1 MQRYAIGELAER
13 TGLTV
18 KAIRFYSDRGI
29 VPAAGRT
36 PAGHRYY
43 DHTAVARLR
52 LVRTLRELG
61 LGLTVIRR
69 ILDRELVLADV
80 ATAHADAIAV
90 QIRVLRLR
98 QVVLAAA
105 AERGS
110 TPEEMDLMH
119 RLAKL
124 SEQERRALIDDFLA
138 AVFDGVPA
146 RPEFPG
152 VRRTMTPELP
162 EDPAAEQ
169 VEAWVELAALT
180 RDPEFRALMRQVAE
194 LYAAERDRAGG
205 GLGPDPVAAVRGGAP
220 VRPEQDEYLRV
231 ATDPRRERYM
241 QLLSTINGW
250 G

>member
-1 MQRYAIGELAER
+1 MARFAIGELAER

-29 VPAAGRT
+29 VPPAGRT
-36 PAGHRYY
+36 PAGHRFY

-52 LVRTLRELG
+52 LIRTLRELG
-61 LGLTVIRR
+61 LGLAAIRR
-69 ILDRELVLADV
+69 ILDRELALSDV
-80 ATAHADAIAV
+80 AAAHADAIAV

-98 QVVLAAA
+98 QIVLAAA
-105 AERGS
+105 AARGS

-119 RLAKL
+119 QLAKL
-124 SEQERRALIDDFLA
+124 SEQDRRALIDDFLA

-152 VRRTMTPELP
+152 VIRTMTPELP

-169 VEAWVELAALT
+169 VEAWVELAELT
-180 RDPEFRALMRQVAE
+180 QDPDFRALMRHIAE

-205 GLGPDPVAAVRGGAP
+205 GLGPDPLAAIRHGLP
-220 VRPEQDEYLRV
+220 VRPDLDEYLQV
-231 ATDPRRERYM
+231 VNDPRRERYL

-250 G
+250 A

>member
-1 MQRYAIGELAER
+1 M
-13 TGLTV
+13 
-18 KAIRFYSDRGI
+18 
-29 VPAAGRT
+29 
-36 PAGHRYY
+36 
-43 DHTAVARLR
+43 
-52 LVRTLRELG
+52 
-61 LGLTVIRR
+61 
-69 ILDRELVLADV
+69 

-119 RLAKL
+119 QLAKL
-124 SEQERRALIDDFLA
+124 SEQDRRALIDDFLA

-169 VEAWVELAALT
+169 VEAWVELAGLT
-180 RDPEFRALMRQVAE
+180 RDPDFRALMRHIAE
-194 LYAAERDRAGG
+194 LYAAERDSAGG
-205 GLGPDPVAAVRGGAP
+205 GLGPDPLAASRNGLP
-220 VRPEQDEYLRV
+220 VRPDQAEYLQV
-231 ATDPRRERYM
+231 VNDSRRERYLR
-241 QLLSTINGW
+241 LLSTINGW

>member
-1 MQRYAIGELAER
+1 M
-13 TGLTV
+13 
-18 KAIRFYSDRGI
+18 
-29 VPAAGRT
+29 
-36 PAGHRYY
+36 
-43 DHTAVARLR
+43 
-52 LVRTLRELG
+52 
-61 LGLTVIRR
+61 
-69 ILDRELVLADV
+69 

-119 RLAKL
+119 QLAKL
-124 SEQERRALIDDFLA
+124 SEQDRRALIDDFLA
-138 AVFDGVPA
+138 DVFDGVPA

-169 VEAWVELAALT
+169 VEAWVELAELT
-180 RDPEFRALMRQVAE
+180 QDPEFRALMRHIAE
-194 LYAAERDRAGG
+194 LYAAERDSAGG
-205 GLGPDPVAAVRGGAP
+205 GLGPDPLAAIRNGLP
-220 VRPEQDEYLRV
+220 VRPDQAAGIGQPVRADLADYLRV
-231 ATDPRRERYM
+231 VNDPRRERYL

-250 G
+250 GGPATSSTSYPQASSR